1 MARAKH
7 EIRLDLSGVDLA
19 ALETDADFVRE
30 ARKLLPAALEDLGQA
45 MAEVSWNRQQTAA
58 KGPPV
63 KYRGGTEKRKFILD
77 AGRKYR
83 RHAPAEERQAL
94 EDLIVRQLWA
104 AKSRGSAATEHD
116 WSTLPPT

>member
-19 ALETDADFVRE
+19 ALRTDGDFVRE

-45 MAEVSWNRQQTAA
+45 MAEVAWDRQPAA
-58 KGPPV
+58 ATGPPV
-63 KYRGGTEKRKFILD
+63 NYRRATEKRKFILD

-94 EDLIVRQLWA
+94 EDLITRQLWA
-104 AKSRGSAATEHD
+104 AKSRAAAATTD
-116 WSTLPPT
+116 GGSTLPPT

>member
-7 EIRLDLSGVDLA
+7 EIRLDLSAVDLA
-19 ALETDADFVRE
+19 ALQTDADFLRE
-30 ARKLLPAALEDLGQA
+30 ARKLLPAALVDLGQA
-45 MAEVSWNRQQTAA
+45 MAEVAWDRQQAAA

-63 KYRGGTEKRKFILD
+63 KYRGATEKRKFILD
-77 AGRKYR
+77 AGRKYK

-104 AKSRGSAATEHD
+104 AKSRAAAATKD
-116 WSTLPPT
+116 GGSTLPPQ